1 MWISE
6 DIDYLVFQIIW
17 ETLDSTTYKSSTQF
31 KAMKKNTFM
40 PILYDYP
47 MKDTLTTQPHPYQF
61 VEAGGGW
68 VSPAAGWWQWP
79 GPPPLSS
86 HLT

>member
-17 ETLDSTTYKSSTQF
+17 ETLDSTTYESSTQF

-47 MKDTLTTQPHPYQF
+47 MKDTPQSRESRTNSL
-61 VEAGGGW
+61 GG
-68 VSPAAGWWQWP
+68 
-79 GPPPLSS
+79 
-86 HLT
+86 